1 MKKHVHKN
9 VIICLL
15 IGLVLFGASAMWRE
29 FFHHPVR
36 PADVVS
42 TEEPTE
48 SVEETANSNK
58 SSKLMLD
65 LNKIQ
70 YAKDE
75 RTGLC
80 FAFYKMQTIA
90 FHAPSGIGMASVDC
104 VKAGLD

>member
-29 FFHHPVR
+29 F
-36 PADVVS
+36 
-42 TEEPTE
+42 
-48 SVEETANSNK
+48 